1 LKIRGAP
8 TGWPAFAGH
17 DKEEELALIP
27 IIRPEAIT
35 PDWLS
40 AVLRAGGVEARVA
53 DFSAKPVGTGQIGQ
67 SIRFA
72 LDYEKPAPD
81 APASLVGKFP
91 SPGEESRATGAAL
104 GNYIREVNFYKHLA
118 PTALIAT
125 PRCWF
130 TDVDPATHEFVLMME
145 DLSPAEQGDQ
155 LKGCTVEQARLA
167 VREAAN
173 LHASHW
179 NDAAIEDLAWVSGTR
194 AAGAAGSADPN
205 AVVVLWQAFCARYGE
220 RVSSDSRR
228 VGDALVA
235 NFGRYAMHQGPKSLV
250 HIDYRPDNMMFATPA
265 GGRPLTVLD
274 WQSLAFGLGVTD
286 VAYFL
291 AGALPRETRRALEKD
306 FLREY
311 HERLRALGVKDYDFD
326 ALWRDYRSRAFALF
340 TVAFYASMI
349 VTQTPRGDDMF
360 MQMLA
365 SATHQVLDLDSLDF
379 LK

>member
-1 LKIRGAP
+1 M
-8 TGWPAFAGH
+8 
-17 DKEEELALIP
+17 IP
-27 IIRPEAIT
+27 ILRPEAVT

-40 AVLRAGGVEARVA
+40 AVLRAGGVDADVAGFTAR
-53 DFSAKPVGTGQIGQ
+53 PVGTGQIGQ

-72 LDYEKPAPD
+72 LDYARAPAD

-155 LKGCTVEQARLA
+155 LKGCTLDQARLA

-179 NDAAIEDLAWVSGTR
+179 NDASIENLAWVSGAR
-194 AAGAAGSADPN
+194 AASGNGSADPN
-205 AVVVLWQAFCARYGE
+205 AIVLLWQAFCARYGE

-235 NFGRYAMHQGPKSLV
+235 NFDRYAMHAGPKSLV

-291 AGALPRETRRALEKD
+291 AGALPRDTRRAVEKEY
-306 FLREY
+306 LREY
-311 HERLRALGVKDYDFD
+311 HERLRELGVRDYDFET
-326 ALWRDYRSRAFALF
+326 LWRDYRSRAFALF

-360 MQMLA
+360 MQMLS
-365 SATHQVLDLDSLDF
+365 SATDQVLDLDSLDF
-379 LK
+379 LR